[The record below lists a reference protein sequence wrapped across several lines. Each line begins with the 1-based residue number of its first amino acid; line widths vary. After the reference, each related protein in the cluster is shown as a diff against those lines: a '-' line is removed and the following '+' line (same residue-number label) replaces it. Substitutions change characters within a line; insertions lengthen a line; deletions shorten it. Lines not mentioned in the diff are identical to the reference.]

1 MRYAQGFIA
10 MPGGFGTLDELS
22 EAINLIQTNKMVEF
36 PVVLVGKDYWEGLID
51 WFRKKMLTNNMIKEE
66 DFEIFQVVDNADDAV
81 KIIKDFYKKY
91 AIKPNF

>member
-1 MRYAQGFIA
+1 
-10 MPGGFGTLDELS
+10 
-22 EAINLIQTNKMVEF
+22 MVEF

-51 WFRKKMLTNNMIKEE
+51 WFRNTLLTNNMIKEE
-66 DFEIFQVVDNADDAV
+66 DFEIFHVVDNADDAV